1 MFKNRNFLL
10 LWSGQLVSI
19 FGNRFS
25 ELVIPLIILQVTDS
39 PLKAGVVAVST
50 HIAPL
55 LFSIPAGV
63 RIEQRSKKAV
73 ALVSGLIRALTMF
86 MLVATIFF
94 GTFNLW
100 YVSGILLLTGL
111 AGVFFRISFNAMLP
125 RVVQRQNLVDAHNY
139 LEGADA
145 VSTLVG
151 PALAG
156 IALTVIGGAWT
167 LSIDALSFLLS
178 FIAIFFLVV
187 KEPVEKAARNVSGKQ
202 KVNEGLQGVR
212 FLFGNRLHRF
222 VTLNHTVLNFS
233 SYAVVLLV
241 IVYASQV
248 LHLNDVQTGLLL
260 SAAGLGN
267 IFGVILM
274 RKVKLVNWNMLY
286 GSLILTSGIGVLL
299 IVLSTSFVPA
309 FIGMFI
315 FDGALSMAFVING
328 AGRQTV
334 TPTAYLARVSSAGL
348 FISSLV
354 AIVANLFAGGVAQ
367 FVNANLGLVICSMI
381 LVMNGLIAYTQRS
394 LNKPV
399 SAFEASNELI

>member
-25 ELVIPLIILQVTDS
+25 ELVIPLIILHVTDS

-63 RIEQRSKKAV
+63 WIEQRSKKTV
-73 ALVSGLIRALTMF
+73 ALVSELIRALTMF

-100 YVSGILLLTGL
+100 FVSGILLMTGL

-167 LSIDALSFLLS
+167 LSIDAFSFLLS

-222 VTLNHTVLNFS
+222 ITLNHTVLNFS

-328 AGRQTV
+328 AGRQKV

-381 LVMNGLIAYTQRS
+381 LVMNGLIAYNQRS

>member
-63 RIEQRSKKAV
+63 WIEQRSKKAV
-73 ALVSGLIRALTMF
+73 ALVSELIRALTMF

-100 YVSGILLLTGL
+100 YVSGILILTGL

-167 LSIDALSFLLS
+167 LSIDAFSFLLS

-187 KEPVEKAARNVSGKQ
+187 KEQVEKAARNVSGKQ

-222 VTLNHTVLNFS
+222 ITLNHTVLNFS

-354 AIVANLFAGGVAQ
+354 AIVANLFAGGVAE

-381 LVMNGLIAYTQRS
+381 LVMNGLIAYNQRS